1 MEETL
6 RDIRRAYGDSL
17 RQIEDLRKIGGASM
31 APLANQIQY
40 YLTSMLD
47 SAQSQ
52 GPLPVQYKELAKV
65 FKNQISDLLFNTF
78 PAGKGV
84 NKLSTYFDSTA
95 SFIIWENALSHLKRL
110 CAIASAFCPTQV
122 EFRMENDSLVL
133 KVKPSEKADIK
144 SCRVEAYKFTQEL
157 FMQNA
162 ILSYGICGNEN
173 ELIELRI
180 RFSVLDDKDLSFNI
194 DSLCLNPIF
203 YNYVTTLDVLKSLG
217 DHHVVMI
224 DQNANVKLVQSIP
237 DQDTLNSTMI
247 HLPFLFRPLS
257 LIIFGEGSLQAKHAK
272 NSRVELFELFR

>member
-1 MEETL
+1 LEETL

-52 GPLPVQYKELAKV
+52 GPLPVQYKNLTQV
-65 FKNQISDLLFNTF
+65 FKNQINSTLAKAF
-78 PAGKGV
+78 PTGDSVKRLSSYFEQTAGF
-84 NKLSTYFDSTA
+84 Y
-95 SFIIWENALSHLKRL
+95 IWENALAHTERL
-110 CAIASAFCPTQV
+110 TTIANSFAPTQV
-122 EFRMENDSLVL
+122 DFRLENDGIVIKLN
-133 KVKPSEKADIK
+133 PSDQANI
-144 SCRVEAYKFTQEL
+144 SACRVEAYKFTQEL
-157 FMQNA
+157 FKQKS
-162 ILSYGICGNEN
+162 ILSYTICEKS
-173 ELIELRI
+173 ELSVELRI
-180 RFSVLDDKDLSFNI
+180 RYSVLEDRDISFNV

-203 YNYVTTLDVLKSLG
+203 SNYVTTIDALKNIG
-217 DHHVVMI
+217 EHHVVMI
-224 DQNANVKLVQSIP
+224 DQNANVKLLNSIP

>member
-52 GPLPVQYKELAKV
+52 GPLPIQYKNLTKV
-65 FKNQISDLLFNTF
+65 FKNQISSILFNAF
-78 PAGKGV
+78 PAGNGV
-84 NKLSTYFDSTA
+84 NRLSSFFESTA
-95 SFIIWENALSHLKRL
+95 SFNVWENALIHVEKLSIIANSFAPTKVDFRL
-110 CAIASAFCPTQV
+110 
-122 EFRMENDSLVL
+122 ENDGVVL
-133 KVKPSEKADIK
+133 RLNPSDQADI
-144 SCRVEAYKFTQEL
+144 SACRVEAYKFTQEL
-157 FMQNA
+157 FKQKA
-162 ILSYGICGNEN
+162 ILSYRLLEDSD
-173 ELIELRI
+173 LSVELRI
-180 RFSVLDDKDLSFNI
+180 RYSVLEDKDISFNV

-203 YNYVTTLDVLKSLG
+203 SNYVTTFDAIKNIG
-217 DHHVVMI
+217 EHHVVMI
-224 DQNANVKLVQSIP
+224 DQKANVKLIKSIP